1 MSDNGNA
8 KHSAW
13 SADFHANRG
22 SNLLP
27 CPVEGGCGGDC
38 KQVHPRGIVMEA
50 SGGWHP
56 VPPAADDMPC
66 LFVESYV

>member
-1 MSDNGNA
+1 MNNGNA
-8 KHSAW
+8 AQSKW
-13 SADFHANRG
+13 SQEFHAARA

-38 KQVHPRGIVMEA
+38 MAIHPRGIVVEA

-56 VPPAADDMPC
+56 VPLGDGWYPQV
-66 LFVESYV
+66 VESYV